1 MVRHVRWLRLTF
13 DLLNDFTQKLDK
25 FFLLPSGFFTTEQ
38 RLQLTLDLVNIWMF
52 LLPEFFNQ
60 SVDSGLILVN
70 IYRISCCHV
79 LTII

>member
-25 FFLLPSGFFTTEQ
+25 FFLLPSSFFTTEQ
-38 RLQLTLDLVNIWMF
+38 WLQLTLDLVNIWMF

-60 SVDSGLILVN
+60 SVYSGLILVN
-70 IYRISCCHV
+70 IYCFSCRHV